1 MRCSVR
7 AAQVLDELGHL
18 PLGRGREILRD
29 VDRADR
35 LAEGA
40 VHQLHAALPALA
52 LRLHARQRLREEVEL
67 RLVERLRQVLGVIA
81 DEVIGE
87 IRLPRVDRRRRE
99 DLAHRDE
106 RGVLRHQHGRRRAQP
121 RGLDHEHPVE
131 LGRLRLQT
139 IDRLGIVEFGDIAA
153 LLRRPLVFGHRG
165 FERDDRVGLGAR
177 VTDARECLDA
187 LDVRAVRRAI
197 ALVFLARKQI
207 VVARHAEPA
216 LADDGGVLRRVGQ
229 AGDDAEVHGRR
240 IVRRGEQ
247 HLERGLVFRCG
258 DPVEIR
264 FERSRAARLDPLH
277 VHPARVEVADLP
289 ARGAVLPGVLPHF
302 VEDAANVDLGF
313 VRRRSRP
320 RPPRDGRARS
330 RCARPRPRWHT
341 SRNRRRA
348 SRPVSAT

>member
-1 MRCSVR
+1 M
-7 AAQVLDELGHL
+7 
-18 PLGRGREILRD
+18 
-29 VDRADR
+29 
-35 LAEGA
+35 
-40 VHQLHAALPALA
+40 
-52 LRLHARQRLREEVEL
+52 
-67 RLVERLRQVLGVIA
+67 IA

-121 RGLDHEHPVE
+121 RGLDHERPVE
-131 LGRLRLQT
+131 LGRLRLQSV
-139 IDRLGIVEFGDIAA
+139 DRLGIVELGDVAA

-177 VTDARECLDA
+177 VTNARECLDA
-187 LDVRAVRRAI
+187 LDVRAVRLAI

-229 AGDDAEVHGRR
+229 AGDDAEVHRRR

-247 HLERGLVFRCG
+247 HLERGLVFRRG

-264 FERSRAARLDPLH
+264 LERRRAARLDPLH

-289 ARGAVLPGVLPHF
+289 ARGAVLSGVLPHF

-313 VRRRSRP
+313 VDRRSRP
-320 RPPRDGRARS
+320 TPAEGRSGAISVRASQAPLAYVQKSSPGFTPCFCDVRSSPKRPNFAVPGADWVNTGTA
-330 RCARPRPRWHT
+330 H
-341 SRNRRRA
+341 A
-348 SRPVSAT
+348 SRPTVTATPTRAVVFMSMLPQQRCPILNGMSE